1 VFHLANKISNHLSP
15 LFSSFE
21 YFPNQKS
28 FYAIGSGM
36 LANSSIMQSSKQSQ
50 IQTLQ
55 RLYKPNL
62 FKFDFNENSWIQYQ
76 KQTDLILN
84 TG

>member
-1 VFHLANKISNHLSP
+1 
-15 LFSSFE
+15 
-21 YFPNQKS
+21 
-28 FYAIGSGM
+28 M